1 VETYLPPVAERLH
14 GRLVI
19 PDHAEVRNA
28 LGAVVGGIVQS
39 VRVLI
44 QPLLAG
50 SVYRAHLPEEV
61 RVFRQLEDA
70 VACARDE
77 AGKKV
82 EELARR
88 AGAGEAKVDVR
99 REDKILRD
107 RRGLADEIYLG
118 TEVIATAVG
127 RPRMRA

>member
-1 VETYLPPVAERLH
+1 MAERLKA
-14 GRLVI
+14 RLFI
-19 PDHAEVRNA
+19 PEHAEVRNA
-28 LGAVVGGIVQS
+28 LGAVVGGVVQR

-50 SVYRAHLPEEV
+50 SVYRAHLPSEV
-61 RVFRQLEDA
+61 RVFQQLEDA
-70 VACARDE
+70 VECAQDE

-82 EELARR
+82 EELVRR
-88 AGAGEAKVDVR
+88 AGATEAKVQVK
-99 REDKILRD
+99 REDQILRD

-127 RPRMRA
+127 RPRMKA